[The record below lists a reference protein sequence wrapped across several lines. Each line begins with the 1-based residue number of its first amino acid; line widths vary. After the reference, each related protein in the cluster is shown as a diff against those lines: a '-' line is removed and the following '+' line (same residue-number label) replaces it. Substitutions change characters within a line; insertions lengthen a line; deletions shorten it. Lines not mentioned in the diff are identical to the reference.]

1 WQRLRREP
9 DRRERFRA
17 VDGIDLRVESGEIF
31 GILGPN
37 GAGKTTTMKMLATLL
52 IPTSGAIRVL
62 GIDPLER
69 PREVRARLGVLLS
82 GEMSVCWRLTAREN
96 LEYFAALYHVPPTE
110 TDQRS
115 AGVLTAVKRTER
127 AEDYVERYST
137 GMRQRPAL
145 ARALLPDPPLIILD
159 EPTVGLDP
167 QASRDL
173 RDRVRELRAQGR
185 TVLLTTHYMEEADQ
199 LCDRVAIIDHGRI
212 VALDTPAALKRT
224 IRAEEVVHL
233 EISLDGDESAVIDR
247 LERSATVARSERS
260 NGTLTVT
267 AHCASA
273 RDFVPAAFDAAR
285 SAAAT
290 IRHVEVVPVTL
301 EEVFLALT
309 GRALRRGNGASAG
322 AAAWDAGSRIRH
334 TGFPTRAALRS
345 GRWDAAADGSH
356 VRKQFSRA
364 PHLLRH
370 LSTDRSSDPGRGHRG
385 ARDTRSLRD
394 RRALRGE
401 RSSVRRGRSRRAA
414 DSRDVRSC
422 LRDHIPRSDAA
433 ALGADLGEDPAA
445 DVHRRR
451 YSKDPSAR
459 RHHRQCRRGCRDRAR
474 PRGGDRDT
482 RRDGLPLPREERPPH
497 WNAGAVLMGEV
508 RAAFA
513 IARK

>member
-1 WQRLRREP
+1 MTAPAVETKNLVKVFEKGRRTIWQRLRREP

-31 GILGPN
+31 GLLGPN

-69 PREVRARLGVLLS
+69 PREVRARLGAMLS
-82 GEMSVCWRLTAREN
+82 GERSLYWKLTAREN

-110 TDQRS
+110 TDQRI
-115 AGVLTAVKRTER
+115 AGVLTAVKLTDR

-137 GMRQRPAL
+137 GMRQRLAL

-185 TVLLTTHYMEEADQ
+185 TVLLTTHHMEEADQ

-233 EISLDGDESAVIDR
+233 EIGLVGDDAPMLDR
-247 LERSATVARSERS
+247 LGRSATLARSERR

-273 RDFVPAAFDAAR
+273 REFVPAAFDAAR
-285 SAAAT
+285 STGAT
-290 IRHVEVVPVTL
+290 IHHVEVVPVTL
-301 EEVFLALT
+301 EDVFISLT
-309 GRALRRGNGASAG
+309 GRALR
-322 AAAWDAGSRIRH
+322 
-334 TGFPTRAALRS
+334 
-345 GRWDAAADGSH
+345 
-356 VRKQFSRA
+356 
-364 PHLLRH
+364 
-370 LSTDRSSDPGRGHRG
+370 
-385 ARDTRSLRD
+385 
-394 RRALRGE
+394 E
-401 RSSVRRGRSRRAA
+401 
-414 DSRDVRSC
+414 
-422 LRDHIPRSDAA
+422 
-433 ALGADLGEDPAA
+433 
-445 DVHRRR
+445 
-451 YSKDPSAR
+451 
-459 RHHRQCRRGCRDRAR
+459 
-474 PRGGDRDT
+474 
-482 RRDGLPLPREERPPH
+482 
-497 WNAGAVLMGEV
+497 
-508 RAAFA
+508 
-513 IARK
+513 